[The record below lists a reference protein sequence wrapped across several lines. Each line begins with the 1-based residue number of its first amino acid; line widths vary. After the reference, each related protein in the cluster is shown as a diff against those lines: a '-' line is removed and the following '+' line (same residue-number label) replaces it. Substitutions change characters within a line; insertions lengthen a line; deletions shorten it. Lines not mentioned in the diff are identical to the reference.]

1 MNVLLVDD
9 SKTMRNIQKAALA
22 TMGPVTTVEAGD
34 GVEGIKAIAAAGP
47 TAPFDLMLVDWNM
60 PNMTGL
66 EMVAKVRAAGIKT
79 PIIMVTTEGERDRV
93 WKPSGPGPTTTASSR
108 SSPRTWSPRSRPRS
122 PSSGP
127 PETRSV

>member
-34 GVEGIKAIAAAGP
+34 GIEGIKAIAAAGAA
-47 TAPFDLMLVDWNM
+47 APFDLMLVDWNM
-60 PNMTGL
+60 PNMNGL
-66 EMVAKVRAAGIKT
+66 EMVAKVRAAGVRT

-93 WKPSGPGPTTTASSR
+93 LEAVRAGANNYCLKPFK
-108 SSPRTWSPRSRPRS
+108 
-122 PSSGP
+122 
-127 PETRSV
+127 PEDLVAKIQATFAKLKAA

>member
-93 WKPSGPGPTTTASSR
+93 LEAIRAGANNYCLKPFKPEDLVAKITATFAKLR
-108 SSPRTWSPRSRPRS
+108 AA
-122 PSSGP
+122 
-127 PETRSV
+127 